1 MRKRIAIWPVIL
13 AVVVGIGIGVR
24 IQYVHD
30 QPYIHQAVAARAAA
44 QKLQGESRA
53 AIQVYQ
59 ARRAQ
64 ADLAKQEAESARAA
78 ADKAAQAARSAELRA
93 QIAATPT
100 PGSAEPPALP
110 GPTIP
115 GLPPTA
121 ICVDGTYSYSLERRG
136 TCSHHG
142 GVDVWYR

>member
-1 MRKRIAIWPVIL
+1 MHQRIAIWPTVL
-13 AVVVGIGIGVR
+13 AAVVGIGIGVR

-30 QPYIHQAVAARAAA
+30 QPYIHQAAAARAEAE
-44 QKLQGESRA
+44 KLQRESRA
-53 AIQVYQ
+53 AIEESQ
-59 ARRAQ
+59 ARQTQ
-64 ADLAKQEAESARAA
+64 ADLAKQAAESAKAEA
-78 ADKAAQAARSAELRA
+78 GKAAQAARAAELRA
-93 QIAATPT
+93 QLAALSS

-115 GLPPTA
+115 GLSPTA
-121 ICVDGTYSYSLERRG
+121 ICVDGTYSYSLHRQG

>member
-1 MRKRIAIWPVIL
+1 MRKRSALWPIVLAAI
-13 AVVVGIGIGVR
+13 IGVAIGVR

-30 QPYIHQAVAARAAA
+30 QPYINQAAAARAQAE
-44 QKLQGESRA
+44 KLQREAKA
-53 AIQVYQ
+53 AIAKSQ
-59 ARRAQ
+59 AQQAE
-64 ADLAKQEAESARAA
+64 ADLAKQAAESAKAQA
-78 ADKAAQAARSAELRA
+78 EKAAQAARAAELRA
-93 QIAATPT
+93 QLAAIPT

-115 GLPPTA
+115 GLSPTA
-121 ICVDGTYSYSLERRG
+121 ICADGTYSYSLHRQG